1 MRCIVLAIVLAASLS
16 AQKYKGPTPEKPDLP
31 YIIHGDTLLAT
42 DVVQAKDE
50 TRKDFTIY
58 SVDGVAAQAKTP
70 LAGPMFLIQTE
81 KLAVDRIQ
89 LFPFEVK
96 NGRREVAI
104 NPKKPKDSAKP
115 ARLNLTKLGDA
126 LFRIEVVD
134 SLPTGEYGLTPD
146 GSNQVFCFQVF

>member
-1 MRCIVLAIVLAASLS
+1 MRYFVLGLLLVSAVF

-31 YIIHGDTLLAT
+31 YILHGDSLVAT
-42 DVVQAKDE
+42 DVLDAQQE
-50 TRKDFTIY
+50 TRKDLQIY
-58 SVDGVAAQAKTP
+58 WVPGATATAKTP
-70 LAGPMFLIQTE
+70 LAGPIFLIQTE

-89 LFPFEVK
+89 LYPFEVK

-115 ARLNLTKLGDA
+115 ARLNLIKLGDA

-134 SLPTGEYGLTPD
+134 SLPGGEYGLTPD

>member
-1 MRCIVLAIVLAASLS
+1 MRHFVLGLLLVSAMF

-31 YIIHGDTLLAT
+31 YILHGDSLVAT
-42 DVVQAKDE
+42 DVLEAQQE
-50 TRKDFTIY
+50 TRKDLQIY
-58 SVDGVAAQAKTP
+58 WVPGATANAKTP
-70 LAGPMFLIQTE
+70 LAGPIFLIQTE
-81 KLAVDRIQ
+81 KLAVDRMQ
-89 LFPFEVK
+89 LYPFEVK

-115 ARLNLTKLGDA
+115 ARLNLIKLGDA

-134 SLPTGEYGLTPD
+134 SLPGGEYGLTPD

>member
-1 MRCIVLAIVLAASLS
+1 MRYILFGLLLAGSVLG
-16 AQKYKGPTPEKPDLP
+16 QKYKGPVPEKPDVP

-42 DVVQAKDE
+42 DVSDAKEE
-50 TRKDFTIY
+50 TRKDLQVYWVPGTE
-58 SVDGVAAQAKTP
+58 AAAKTP

-89 LFPFEVK
+89 MYPFEIK

-115 ARLNLTKLGDA
+115 ARLNLTKMGDN

-134 SLPTGEYGLTPD
+134 SLPAGEYGLTPD
-146 GSNQVFCFQVF
+146 GSNQVFCFAIF